1 MALIPLG
8 AEPLYIKKNISH
20 YPLKWKVANITVL
33 KKHNKETNKTQKSF
47 RPISFLN
54 TLGKIFE
61 KIIYERINWLSKENM
76 WLKDNQ
82 HGFREEKGTES
93 AMHSLAQTI
102 EGNFSKKEYTTLL
115 FLDISGAF
123 DCAWPFA
130 ILAALAKRKCPG
142 YLIRLIKSLFENRMA
157 CLMHGHDIFLYQ
169 VMIVGNNQ
177 TSPHSTT
184 RWLPYASYADRPLTY
199 SHPMPF

>member
-82 HGFREEKGTES
+82 HGFRGGKEQRVQCTHLLRRLKGIS
-93 AMHSLAQTI
+93 A
-102 EGNFSKKEYTTLL
+102 
-115 FLDISGAF
+115 
-123 DCAWPFA
+123 
-130 ILAALAKRKCPG
+130 RK
-142 YLIRLIKSLFENRMA
+142 N
-157 CLMHGHDIFLYQ
+157 
-169 VMIVGNNQ
+169 
-177 TSPHSTT
+177 SP
-184 RWLPYASYADRPLTY
+184 RYYFWI
-199 SHPMPF
+199 